1 LNRVTS
7 RSYSDGTP
15 AVTYTYDA
23 VGVANS
29 KGRLTSV
36 SSSISATNYTAYD
49 VLGRVTAAN
58 QITDSQTYSMSY
70 SYNLAGVQTSLT
82 YPSGRII
89 STEYDEAGRMA
100 GVRDQQSGLYY
111 SGAAGSDSTN
121 RIKYAAH
128 GGVATVKLGNNL
140 WEHTDFNS
148 RLQSTEIGLG
158 TSGTDSSTLRLT
170 YNYGSTNNNGNVQSI
185 SYLGGGLSY
194 TQSFGYD
201 ELNRLTTSV
210 ESGSSWSQTNKYD
223 RYGNRAIDLGGGNQS
238 LYFNTANRITNAGY
252 SYDAV
257 GNLTND
263 GVQSFGYD
271 AENKIKSVNGVGD
284 IYRYDGDG
292 NRIRKNFTNGDKLRM
307 VYSGAQLVAEYD
319 LTTGSLKKEY
329 AYGAKGLVA
338 TIEPGTGTT
347 YATSDHLGSP
357 RVITNSSAAVVSRH
371 DYMPFGEELCS
382 GVGGRTVGMGFCGND
397 GVRQKFTLK
406 ERDPETGLDYFSAR
420 YYSSLPGRFTSVDPL
435 MASGRASL
443 PQSWNRYSYVLNN
456 PLNLIDPSGLEGND
470 PQDPKKKQDPQP
482 VQPQPTPSQTPLPKV
497 TIETTKDPRAVRGTI
512 PRANIPIS
520 DGTYVTGV
528 VAPLTVT
535 VTDQSGK
542 PLEGLTLTEKNK
554 VLEAEPALPFR
565 ESERTVTTDANGSVF
580 DLVYGNATV
589 STERLSA
596 KEATDAI
603 EKQVESRVRVV
614 TEQTITISA
623 PNQGVIATA
632 VYTRTITNLDDGT
645 RRPATNAAG
654 RHVNNFSFNAGPV
667 KVTRPKSP

>member
-1 LNRVTS
+1 VAVLYTQRVHT
-7 RSYSDGTP
+7 RLLLQRQRLLRVRVKRVGT
-15 AVTYTYDA
+15 ARA
-23 VGVANS
+23 RGC
-29 KGRLTSV
+29 
-36 SSSISATNYTAYD
+36 
-49 VLGRVTAAN
+49 
-58 QITDSQTYSMSY
+58 
-70 SYNLAGVQTSLT
+70 
-82 YPSGRII
+82 
-89 STEYDEAGRMA
+89 
-100 GVRDQQSGLYY
+100 
-111 SGAAGSDSTN
+111 AGS
-121 RIKYAAH
+121 
-128 GGVATVKLGNNL
+128 
-140 WEHTDFNS
+140 
-148 RLQSTEIGLG
+148 
-158 TSGTDSSTLRLT
+158 
-170 YNYGSTNNNGNVQSI
+170 NY
-185 SYLGGGLSY
+185 
-194 TQSFGYD
+194 
-201 ELNRLTTSV
+201 
-210 ESGSSWSQTNKYD
+210 
-223 RYGNRAIDLGGGNQS
+223 
-238 LYFNTANRITNAGY
+238 
-252 SYDAV
+252 
-257 GNLTND
+257 
-263 GVQSFGYD
+263 
-271 AENKIKSVNGVGD
+271 
-284 IYRYDGDG
+284 
-292 NRIRKNFTNGDKLRM
+292 
-307 VYSGAQLVAEYD
+307 
-319 LTTGSLKKEY
+319 
-329 AYGAKGLVA
+329 
-338 TIEPGTGTT
+338 
-347 YATSDHLGSP
+347 
-357 RVITNSSAAVVSRH
+357 
-371 DYMPFGEELCS
+371 PFL
-382 GVGGRTVGMGFCGND
+382 
-397 GVRQKFTLK
+397 TLK

-420 YYSSLPGRFTSVDPL
+420 YYSNLPGRFTSVDPL

-654 RHVNNFSFNAGPV
+654 RHVNNFSFNGGTV